1 MWQTTDMDSF
11 SEPHDPQLLRGVLPM
26 LILTLLGERESY
38 GYDLVERLR
47 ALGLA
52 GLATGAVYPVLSRFE
67 RDGLLTSYTQKSPSG
82 PARKYYLLTEQ
93 GQLARVDAARMW
105 RDIAEVAERGLAS
118 HRDTTEHPT
127 ERSKP

>member
-1 MWQTTDMDSF
+1 MDRS

-26 LILTLLGERESY
+26 LILALLGERESY

-47 ALGLA
+47 ALGLV

-67 RDGLLTSYTQKSPSG
+67 RDGLLSSYTQKSQSG

-93 GQLARVDAARMW
+93 GQLARADAARRW
-105 RDIAEVAERGLAS
+105 RDIADVAERGLSPAIHTS
-118 HRDTTEHPT
+118 EQPT
-127 ERSKP
+127 DRSKP